1 MLDTRAQ
8 CFSTAWPCVVCV
20 GRLLRPVPAPGW
32 RRRPPQALPDTPGTD
47 VVDQP
52 DFGLGRIKEKV
63 LDSAMRRDKRVMGIG
78 VVGRFFRPSLQ
89 SHVFSKDVKQQ
100 LDEMDDYRYVAR
112 KCTVQVWVWCDLH
125 WTSFFLFFFLS
136 KIGLRDIACLLLSA
150 VLFSLFTVYSLDIT
164 FWGKWARNAPTP
176 PPLIFFNIFYPNPKK
191 ATSLDFCFCSSCCS
205 CWWCGFLVFG
215 GFSA

>member
-1 MLDTRAQ
+1 MLDTRVQ

-112 KCTVQVWVWCDLH
+112 KCTVQVWIWCDVH
-125 WTSFFLFFFLS
+125 WTSFILVFFLS

-164 FWGKWARNAPTP
+164 FWGKCAPTP
-176 PPLIFFNIFYPNPKK
+176 PPLIFLNIFYPNP
-191 ATSLDFCFCSSCCS
+191 
-205 CWWCGFLVFG
+205 
-215 GFSA
+215 